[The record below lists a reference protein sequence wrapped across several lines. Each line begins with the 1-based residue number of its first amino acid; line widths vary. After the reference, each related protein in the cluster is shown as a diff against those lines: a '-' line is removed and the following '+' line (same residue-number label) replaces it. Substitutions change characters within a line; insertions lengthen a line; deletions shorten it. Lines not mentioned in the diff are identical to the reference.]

1 MQREALQIR
10 KLGKKIAFI
19 PTMGALHEGHL
30 SLVRQARKRAK
41 VVVMS
46 IYVNPIQ
53 FGPKEDFSKYP
64 RPRKRDLELAR
75 EAGVTHVFAPSK
87 LYADDFSTLIEEKE
101 QAAGRCGAFR
111 PGHFAGVAT
120 VVTVLFHI
128 VQPDVAIFG
137 QKDAQQCDVIERVVR
152 DLHLPVVI
160 VRAAIVRDKRGL
172 ALSSRNQ
179 YLSPAEYETALALPR
194 VLQHCSRLGKS
205 QAALR
210 AQQALAQVPGL
221 EVEYVEVAGER
232 LCAAVRVGKTRLL
245 DNVPLK
251 RLRD

>member
-1 MQREALQIR
+1 
-10 KLGKKIAFI
+10 
-19 PTMGALHEGHL
+19 
-30 SLVRQARKRAK
+30 
-41 VVVMS
+41 
-46 IYVNPIQ
+46 
-53 FGPKEDFSKYP
+53 
-64 RPRKRDLELAR
+64 
-75 EAGVTHVFAPSK
+75 
-87 LYADDFSTLIEEKE
+87 
-101 QAAGRCGAFR
+101 
-111 PGHFAGVAT
+111 